1 MATTTMSQSRREGR
15 TLKNRHPV
23 LSRMLRDRK
32 AVLGAVLLAL
42 IVLSCLLAGVI
53 SSHDPLAQ
61 NLRQRLQGPSSEHW
75 LGTDQFGRDLFT
87 RILYGGRL
95 SLAVGV
101 VSVAIALGIG
111 GTMGL
116 FAGYYGGVVENVL
129 MRIADVLLALPGF
142 LLALAIVAALGPS
155 LNNVML
161 AVGIAYAPG
170 FARIMRSATI
180 TALDQ
185 EYVAAARAAGATD
198 ARIMFRHVVP
208 NCVSPLIVQAT
219 LTMARAILSA
229 AGLSFLGLGAQ
240 PPTPEWGSMLNSAR
254 PFIRTAHHVVTFPG
268 LAIMVTVM
276 CLNLVGDGLRDAL
289 DPRTRD

>member
-1 MATTTMSQSRREGR
+1 MATTTTPQVEPQHR
-15 TLKNRHPV
+15 TLKSRHPV
-23 LSRMLRDRK
+23 LARLLRNRK
-32 AVLGAVLLAL
+32 AMVGAFLLAI

-53 SSHDPLAQ
+53 SPYDPVAQ
-61 NLRQRLQGPSSEHW
+61 NLRARLQGPSSEHW
-75 LGTDQFGRDLFT
+75 LGTDQFGRDMFT

-95 SLAVGV
+95 SLTVGV
-101 VSVAIALGIG
+101 VSVAIALVIG

-116 FAGYYGGVVENVL
+116 IAGYYGGVVENVL

-161 AVGIAYAPG
+161 AVGIAYSPG
-170 FARIMRSATI
+170 FARIMRSAAI

-185 EYVAAARAAGATD
+185 EYVAAARAAGASD

-208 NCVSPLIVQAT
+208 NCLSPLIVQAT
-219 LTMARAILSA
+219 LTMAGAILSA

-268 LAIMVTVM
+268 LAIMMTVL

-289 DPRTRD
+289 DPRTRH